1 MLKAF
6 SASRALMEE
15 FEDVKKL
22 STTKNGSLLIQMIKV
37 SLTIIILNFIKNST
51 NIGSAFK
58 SVRVNDKQRGCRL

>member
-22 STTKNGSLLIQMIKV
+22 STSENGSLLLQLIKV
-37 SLTIIILNFIKNST
+37 LITIIFLSSITNSR
-51 NIGSAFK
+51 NIGST
-58 SVRVNDKQRGCRL
+58 V